1 MIIEHFKYHNIDKKM
16 YDDRILRS
24 AQGTVYAMSWYLDA
38 VAPGWELLA
47 TDGFEIV
54 MPIPVKKKF
63 GLKYSIQPPL
73 CQQLGLFSSISLDK
87 NNITNFIDQIPYSH
101 YRIQLNSGNIL
112 QDQGLPLRLNYF
124 LDLNQPYTDIREKYK
139 TNCQRNIKKAEMEIL
154 KISKN
159 TSREEYIDILKKNSS
174 NRPIINLL
182 PLLNR
187 LMDFAEKNTTM
198 EIWNVRDKS
207 GNILSCVFFLYW
219 KNRVYYMVPVSTPE
233 GKNLQSMSFL
243 IDQFIQ
249 CQASSEL
256 ILDFEGSSIPN
267 IARFYEGF
275 GANPEHYPVI
285 KKDNFLSKIYSAVR
299 N

>member
-1 MIIEHFKYHNIDKKM
+1 
-16 YDDRILRS
+16 
-24 AQGTVYAMSWYLDA
+24 
-38 VAPGWELLA
+38 
-47 TDGFEIV
+47 

-73 CQQLGLFSSISLDK
+73 CQQLGIFSSKKTDE
-87 NNITNFIDQIPYSH
+87 NIVKNFIDRIPYS
-101 YRIQLNSGNIL
+101 RFRLQLNSGNIL
-112 QDQGLPLRLNYF
+112 QNQGLSLRQNYL
-124 LDLNQPYTDIREKYK
+124 LDLSQPYANIREKYK
-139 TNCQRNIKKAEMEIL
+139 TNCQRNIKKAETEIL

-159 TSREEYIDILKKNSS
+159 TSREEYIDVLKENSS

-182 PLLNR
+182 PRLNR
-187 LMDFAEKNTTM
+187 LMDFAEKNTTI

-243 IDQFIQ
+243 IDQLIQ
-249 CQASSEL
+249 FHASSNL

-285 KKDNFLSKIYSAVR
+285 KKDNFLTKIYSIIR